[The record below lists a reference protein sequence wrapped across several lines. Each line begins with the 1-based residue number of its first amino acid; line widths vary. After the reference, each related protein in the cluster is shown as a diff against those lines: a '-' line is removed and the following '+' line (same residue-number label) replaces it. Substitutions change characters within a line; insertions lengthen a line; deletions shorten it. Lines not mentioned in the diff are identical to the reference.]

1 MEITGAGS
9 GSGSGVALTVTD
21 GITPVV
27 NVTTI
32 NFTSGA
38 TVINGGGGQANV
50 AIAGGSFAVMQPSSG
65 VVNGVNKV
73 FVWASAPSVIVLDN
87 GTTMNKINIIPD
99 LTVNWTGTTTT
110 TLNVAPTFN
119 IFGY

>member
-1 MEITGAGS
+1 MEIVQPTGGGS
-9 GSGSGVALTVTD
+9 GSPLTVTD

-38 TVINGGGGQANV
+38 TVTNAGGGQANV
-50 AIAGGSFAVMQPSSG
+50 ALTGGAAISVMVPTG
-65 VVNGVNKV
+65 TLDGVNKV
-73 FVWASAPSVIVLDN
+73 FVFASAPSVVILDN
-87 GTTMNKINIIPD
+87 GIIMNKVNRAPD
-99 LTVNWTGTTTT
+99 STVNWTGTTTI
-110 TLNVAPTFN
+110 TLAQAPNFN